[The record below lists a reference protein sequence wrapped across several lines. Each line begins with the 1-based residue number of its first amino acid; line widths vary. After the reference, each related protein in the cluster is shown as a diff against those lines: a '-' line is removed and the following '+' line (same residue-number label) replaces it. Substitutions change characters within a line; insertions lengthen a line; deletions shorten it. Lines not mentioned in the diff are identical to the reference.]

1 MVIKPEIHS
10 PIYLN
15 DTSNSLFQASGAGKD
30 LTQGGINLHVL
41 DNGKI
46 QRAERFSPRI
56 RTEDDLER
64 IKAPQI
70 YINSDKTENEYQRLG
85 EIFGDILQVKK
96 GGISSI
102 RFGPLDDLVRLWGV
116 NEFFEDLYMRPE
128 LVHKAMG
135 KMLDVNIQRLNQY
148 EKLNILSLN
157 NNLAGCMAG
166 GMGETFTDELPG
178 PSYDHLHVKP
188 CNMWGNA
195 EAQIF
200 SCVSPEMHEE
210 FALHYEKKWLERFGL
225 VTYGCCEQLHEKV
238 DILSKIP
245 NLRKI
250 SMSCWIDVDRAVE
263 KMGNKYVFSY
273 KPNPAIFAAK
283 DWNLDLAR
291 DEIVNV
297 LEKAKRHNCQVE
309 IIMRT
314 ILTFR
319 GMPERL
325 KEWTKM
331 AMETVQSYS

>member
-56 RTEDDLER
+56 RTEDALER

-135 KMLDVNIQRLNQY
+135 KMLDVNIQLKYFPVFPRRCT
-148 EKLNILSLN
+148 KSL
-157 NNLAGCMAG
+157 
-166 GMGETFTDELPG
+166 
-178 PSYDHLHVKP
+178 
-188 CNMWGNA
+188 
-195 EAQIF
+195 
-200 SCVSPEMHEE
+200 
-210 FALHYEKKWLERFGL
+210 RF
-225 VTYGCCEQLHEKV
+225 
-238 DILSKIP
+238 I
-245 NLRKI
+245 
-250 SMSCWIDVDRAVE
+250 M
-263 KMGNKYVFSY
+263 
-273 KPNPAIFAAK
+273 
-283 DWNLDLAR
+283 
-291 DEIVNV
+291 
-297 LEKAKRHNCQVE
+297 KRN
-309 IIMRT
+309 
-314 ILTFR
+314 
-319 GMPERL
+319 G
-325 KEWTKM
+325 
-331 AMETVQSYS
+331 